1 MANLE
6 IYLTNLTM
14 YHKHL
19 IGKFV
24 KLPIKKKHFEKVLK
38 EIGINNLNCNEYFIT
53 DVKSNI
59 PGMEKV
65 ISEYSSISELNEIAE
80 KLEMLSEY
88 EEEKLKAIMESER
101 ISTINELLE
110 TINNIDEWNL
120 YENVHSEKD
129 LGFMYAEE
137 LLTIEI
143 PENIKSYFDYERYGR
158 DIRLSLN
165 GTFTTFGYI
174 VLN

>member
-38 EIGINNLNCNEYFIT
+38 EIGINNLNYNEYFIT

-65 ISEYSSISELNEIAE
+65 ITEYSNISELNEIAE
-80 KLEMLSEY
+80 KLEKLSEY
-88 EEEKLKAIMESER
+88 QETKLKAIMEAER

-120 YENVHSEKD
+120 YEDIHSEKYNMLEKHD
-129 LGFMYAEE
+129 KEQTL
-137 LLTIEI
+137 
-143 PENIKSYFDYERYGR
+143 
-158 DIRLSLN
+158 
-165 GTFTTFGYI
+165 
-174 VLN
+174 